1 LNASIEAKA
10 VSPEHCPPR
19 PQRDRRDHCAGHH
32 RVRRSGIRP
41 HRGRNLGGR
50 NRGFDESIL
59 LALREPG
66 DPTNP
71 IGPAWL
77 EHALLDITALGGYV
91 ILSML
96 VIGVAIDLIAAG
108 KRGTALLVVGAV
120 GSGTLLSETLKFGF
134 ARPRPDLVAHLAE
147 VQSASFPSGHAMIS
161 AIAYLTLGVLLT
173 RVHKQRRTKIII
185 MSYAILLTL
194 MIGLSRIYL
203 GVHWPTDVLAGWA
216 LGRCVVKPVVARRLA
231 APAAWDKSE
240 IRHSVRRRS
249 PPCVACLRFALGR
262 FGAGLGL
269 RRLGGLV
276 APSQDAR
283 ALEDAVQRVVAFVA
297 GIFVHLAVQRRG
309 TRTRRSTARPT
320 VSGPRP

>member
-1 LNASIEAKA
+1 MQAPKPKQFLQNI
-10 VSPEHCPPR
+10 
-19 PQRDRRDHCAGHH
+19 
-32 RVRRSGIRP
+32 VRLALSEIGATIALGITAF
-41 HRGRNLGGR
+41 GVLAFALIADETFEGET
-50 NRGFDESIL
+50 RGFDESIL

-96 VIGVAIDLIAAG
+96 VIGVAIYLIAAG

-173 RVHKQRRTKIII
+173 RAHKQRRTKIII

-216 LGRCVVKPVVARRLA
+216 LG
-231 APAAWDKSE
+231 AAWS
-240 IRHSVRRRS
+240 S
-249 PPCVACLRFALGR
+249 LWWLG
-262 FGAGLGL
+262 AWQL
-269 RRLGGLV
+269 
-276 APSQDAR
+276 
-283 ALEDAVQRVVAFVA
+283 QRMGQVEK
-297 GIFVHLAVQRRG
+297 
-309 TRTRRSTARPT
+309 PT
-320 VSGPRP
+320 

>member
-1 LNASIEAKA
+1 MQASKPKQFLQNI
-10 VSPEHCPPR
+10 
-19 PQRDRRDHCAGHH
+19 
-32 RVRRSGIRP
+32 VRLALSEIGATIALGITAF
-41 HRGRNLGGR
+41 GVLAFALIADETLEGET
-50 NRGFDESIL
+50 RGFDESIL

-96 VIGVAIDLIAAG
+96 VIGVAIYLIAAG

-120 GSGTLLSETLKFGF
+120 GSGTLLSETLKLGF

-216 LGRCVVKPVVARRLA
+216 LG
-231 APAAWDKSE
+231 AAWS
-240 IRHSVRRRS
+240 S
-249 PPCVACLRFALGR
+249 LWWLG
-262 FGAGLGL
+262 AWQL
-269 RRLGGLV
+269 
-276 APSQDAR
+276 
-283 ALEDAVQRVVAFVA
+283 QRMGQVEK
-297 GIFVHLAVQRRG
+297 
-309 TRTRRSTARPT
+309 PT
-320 VSGPRP
+320 

>member
-1 LNASIEAKA
+1 MQASKPKQFLQNI
-10 VSPEHCPPR
+10 
-19 PQRDRRDHCAGHH
+19 
-32 RVRRSGIRP
+32 VRLAFSEIGATIALGITAF
-41 HRGRNLGGR
+41 GVLAFALIADETLEGET
-50 NRGFDESIL
+50 RGFDESIL

-96 VIGVAIDLIAAG
+96 VIGVAIYLIAAG

-216 LGRCVVKPVVARRLA
+216 LG
-231 APAAWDKSE
+231 AAWS
-240 IRHSVRRRS
+240 S
-249 PPCVACLRFALGR
+249 LWWLG
-262 FGAGLGL
+262 AWQL
-269 RRLGGLV
+269 
-276 APSQDAR
+276 
-283 ALEDAVQRVVAFVA
+283 QRMGQVEK
-297 GIFVHLAVQRRG
+297 
-309 TRTRRSTARPT
+309 PT
-320 VSGPRP
+320 

>member
-1 LNASIEAKA
+1 MQAPKPKQFLQNI
-10 VSPEHCPPR
+10 
-19 PQRDRRDHCAGHH
+19 
-32 RVRRSGIRP
+32 VRLALSEIGATIALGITAF
-41 HRGRNLGGR
+41 GVLAFALIADETLEGET
-50 NRGFDESIL
+50 RGFDESIL

-96 VIGVAIDLIAAG
+96 VIGVAIYLIAAG

-173 RVHKQRRTKIII
+173 RAHKQRRTKIII

-216 LGRCVVKPVVARRLA
+216 LG
-231 APAAWDKSE
+231 AAWS
-240 IRHSVRRRS
+240 S
-249 PPCVACLRFALGR
+249 LWWLG
-262 FGAGLGL
+262 AWQL
-269 RRLGGLV
+269 
-276 APSQDAR
+276 
-283 ALEDAVQRVVAFVA
+283 QRMGQVEK
-297 GIFVHLAVQRRG
+297 
-309 TRTRRSTARPT
+309 PT
-320 VSGPRP
+320 

>member
-1 LNASIEAKA
+1 MQASKPKQFLQNI
-10 VSPEHCPPR
+10 
-19 PQRDRRDHCAGHH
+19 
-32 RVRRSGIRP
+32 VRLALSEIGATIALGITAF
-41 HRGRNLGGR
+41 GVLAFALIADETLEGET
-50 NRGFDESIL
+50 RGFDESIL

-91 ILSML
+91 ILSTL
-96 VIGVAIDLIAAG
+96 VIGVAIYLIAAG

-173 RVHKQRRTKIII
+173 RAHKQRRTKIII

-216 LGRCVVKPVVARRLA
+216 LG
-231 APAAWDKSE
+231 AAWS
-240 IRHSVRRRS
+240 S
-249 PPCVACLRFALGR
+249 LWWLG
-262 FGAGLGL
+262 AWQL
-269 RRLGGLV
+269 
-276 APSQDAR
+276 
-283 ALEDAVQRVVAFVA
+283 QRMGQVEK
-297 GIFVHLAVQRRG
+297 
-309 TRTRRSTARPT
+309 PT
-320 VSGPRP
+320 

>member
-1 LNASIEAKA
+1 MQASKPKQFLQNI
-10 VSPEHCPPR
+10 
-19 PQRDRRDHCAGHH
+19 
-32 RVRRSGIRP
+32 VRLAFSEIGATIALGITAF
-41 HRGRNLGGR
+41 GVLAFALIADETLEGET
-50 NRGFDESIL
+50 RGFDESIL

-96 VIGVAIDLIAAG
+96 VIGVAIYLIAAG

-120 GSGTLLSETLKFGF
+120 GSGSLLSETLKFGF

-216 LGRCVVKPVVARRLA
+216 LG
-231 APAAWDKSE
+231 AAWS
-240 IRHSVRRRS
+240 S
-249 PPCVACLRFALGR
+249 LWWLG
-262 FGAGLGL
+262 AWQL
-269 RRLGGLV
+269 
-276 APSQDAR
+276 
-283 ALEDAVQRVVAFVA
+283 QRMGQVEK
-297 GIFVHLAVQRRG
+297 
-309 TRTRRSTARPT
+309 PT
-320 VSGPRP
+320 

>member
-1 LNASIEAKA
+1 MQAPKPKQFLQNI
-10 VSPEHCPPR
+10 
-19 PQRDRRDHCAGHH
+19 
-32 RVRRSGIRP
+32 VRLALSEIGATIALGITAF
-41 HRGRNLGGR
+41 GVLAFALIADETLEGET
-50 NRGFDESIL
+50 RGFDESLL

-96 VIGVAIDLIAAG
+96 VIGVAIYLIAAG

-120 GSGTLLSETLKFGF
+120 GSGTLLSETLKLGF

-173 RVHKQRRTKIII
+173 RAHKQRRTKIII

-216 LGRCVVKPVVARRLA
+216 LG
-231 APAAWDKSE
+231 AAWS
-240 IRHSVRRRS
+240 S
-249 PPCVACLRFALGR
+249 LWWLG
-262 FGAGLGL
+262 AWQL
-269 RRLGGLV
+269 
-276 APSQDAR
+276 
-283 ALEDAVQRVVAFVA
+283 QRMGQVEK
-297 GIFVHLAVQRRG
+297 
-309 TRTRRSTARPT
+309 PT
-320 VSGPRP
+320 